1 MSEIPE
7 YYNVYKNGKYQKAIS
22 ADKIDQ
28 YKGDGITIVST
39 EKDGWKMDSWTAVDR
54 TAELAI
60 MWYNS
65 PDRFFPTAKDRKQT
79 CFDEAYKM
87 IQEQHP
93 EVDLSPF
100 ELHTSIGIY
109 LKPIEEQEAITSELE
124 KINKEYEMGKALAN
138 KIEGLTK
145 DQVIEYETKRQILDK
160 IKNIRHNLELI
171 EENTSDFKYVMMVSK
186 WINKDVEL
194 INQFADTAI
203 QWRD

>member
-7 YYNVYKNGKYQKAIS
+7 YYNVYKNGKYQKVITS
-22 ADKIDQ
+22 DKIDQ
-28 YKGDGITIVST
+28 YEGDDITLVPT

-54 TAELAI
+54 TAELAS
-60 MWYNS
+60 MWYNT

-93 EVDLSPF
+93 EVDLLPF
-100 ELHTSIGIY
+100 ELHASIGLY
-109 LKPIEEQEAITSELE
+109 LKPIEEQEAITEELE

-145 DQVIEYETKRQILDK
+145 DQVIEYEAKRQILDK

-186 WINKDVEL
+186 WIDRDVEL
-194 INQFADTAI
+194 MNQFADTSI
-203 QWRD
+203 QWRG